1 MLLSSLSV
9 LSLTLPIFYF
19 FADFIGTCNSN
30 PSYFYTIITIKSSNF
45 IYFYLLQTN
54 MLSEINK
61 NNKIMLVIII
71 ARILSYEIV
80 SGLEF

>member
-1 MLLSSLSV
+1 MLLSSFSV
-9 LSLTLPIFYF
+9 LSFTLPIFYF
-19 FADFIGTCNSN
+19 LTDFIGTCNSN

-45 IYFYLLQTN
+45 ISFYLLQTN

-61 NNKIMLVIII
+61 NNKIMLIII
-71 ARILSYEIV
+71 TARILSYEIV